1 MDATLHAPLNL
12 DSEHL
17 TVLRELVEAAHDRL
31 LVEIRHTHHRAY
43 RDELRHRLTLVE
55 DLAQQ
60 CASRGGTLEHEEC
73 A

>member
-1 MDATLHAPLNL
+1 MNATLHAPLNL

-17 TVLRELVEAAHDRL
+17 AVLRELVESAQARL

-55 DLAQQ
+55 DLAQR
-60 CASRGGTLEHEEC
+60 CGSEGSAIEHEEC

>member
-1 MDATLHAPLNL
+1 MNTTLHAPLNL

-17 TVLRELVEAAHDRL
+17 AVLHEVVESARTRL

-55 DLAQQ
+55 DLAQR
-60 CASRGGTLEHEEC
+60 CASEGSTIEPEEC